1 MSERYYPGLYY
12 IISIIQNVL
21 IREKQRVER
30 VSSMKKHLISIRE
43 SRGLTL
49 RRVKGGKRRKHKG
62 KGWSEGWKNGGRKS
76 FKGITPLALKAEEE
90 T

>member
-1 MSERYYPGLYY
+1 
-12 IISIIQNVL
+12 
-21 IREKQRVER
+21 
-30 VSSMKKHLISIRE
+30 MKKHLISIHE
-43 SRGLTL
+43 CRGLTL

-62 KGWSEGWKNGGRKS
+62 RGWSEGWREKDS